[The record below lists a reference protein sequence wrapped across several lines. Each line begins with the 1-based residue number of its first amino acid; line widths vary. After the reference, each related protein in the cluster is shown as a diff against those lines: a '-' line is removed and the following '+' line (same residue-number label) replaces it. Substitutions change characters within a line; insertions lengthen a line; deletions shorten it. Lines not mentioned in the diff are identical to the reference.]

1 MAFGFGKK
9 NKSSSEAPVPFVSEA
24 DTQDAE
30 NAGTEIA
37 DAEVAQPSADAV
49 ALPPDPADT
58 VYERDLHGPLDV
70 DEIETTDGYV
80 DLGALMVTPLEGL
93 SLRLE
98 VEENTQ
104 RVIAVTLDLNGSS
117 LQLQAFAAS
126 RSEPLWRD
134 IREQI
139 GLSVGAQGGEIE
151 ILDGTFGKEV
161 LAKVPAQSDDGSRGF
176 RVARFIGVDGP
187 RWFLRG
193 VLGGAAAV
201 DSQAALP
208 LEDLFRGV
216 VVVRGE
222 VPLPPRDLLLLRLP
236 KDAMAS
242 APATSGPDMGSAQGG
257 SPLERG
263 PEITTIG

>member
-9 NKSSSEAPVPFVSEA
+9 KKTDVEDAPAVEESAATEG
-24 DTQDAE
+24 
-30 NAGTEIA
+30 AGLP
-37 DAEVAQPSADAV
+37 V
-49 ALPPDPADT
+49 LPPDPSDT
-58 VYERDLHGPLDV
+58 VYDRAVHGPFDSAEV
-70 DEIETTDGYV
+70 STTDGYV
-80 DLGALMVTPLEGL
+80 DLGALLITPRDGL

-98 VEENTQ
+98 VEESTS

-126 RSEPLWRD
+126 RSEQLWRD

-139 GLSVGAQGGEIE
+139 GLSVGSQGGEIE

-161 LAKVPAQSDDGSRGF
+161 LAKVPAQTTDGSLGF

-193 VLGGAAAV
+193 VLGGDAAV
-201 DSQAALP
+201 NRDAAEE
-208 LEDLFRGV
+208 LENLFRGV

-222 VPLPPRDLLLLRLP
+222 TPLPPRDLLVLRLP

-242 APATSGPDMGSAQGG
+242 ADGMVPGDHATPAQGG
-257 SPLERG
+257 EPFRRG
-263 PEITTIG
+263 PEITAIG

>member
-9 NKSSSEAPVPFVSEA
+9 NKNSSEESAANSAAASAETADEAQDSTQAPTA
-24 DTQDAE
+24 LL
-30 NAGTEIA
+30 N
-37 DAEVAQPSADAV
+37 
-49 ALPPDPADT
+49 LPPDPADT
-58 VYERDLHGPLDV
+58 AYDRAVHGPLDIS
-70 DEIETTDGYV
+70 EIENTDGYV
-80 DLGALMVTPLEGL
+80 DLGALMVTPQEGL

-139 GLSVGAQGGEIE
+139 GLSVGSQGGEIE

-161 LAKVPAQSDDGSRGF
+161 LAKVPAQSDDGSKGF

-201 DSQAALP
+201 DGEAALA

-216 VVVRGE
+216 VVIRGE

-236 KDAMAS
+236 KDAVTA
-242 APATSGPDMGSAQGG
+242 AQAAAAAGPDMGPAQGG

>member
-9 NKSSSEAPVPFVSEA
+9 KNNSSDDSTATAANTPEAA
-24 DTQDAE
+24 DNTDAATGSLE
-30 NAGTEIA
+30 
-37 DAEVAQPSADAV
+37 SAAAMLD
-49 ALPPDPADT
+49 LPPDPADT
-58 VYERDLHGPLDV
+58 AYDRAVHGPLDV
-70 DEIETTDGYV
+70 SEIESTDGYV
-80 DLGALMVTPLEGL
+80 DLGALMVTPREGL

-139 GLSVGAQGGEIE
+139 GLSVGSQGGEIE

-161 LAKVPAQSDDGSRGF
+161 LAKVPAQSDDGSKGF

-193 VLGGAAAV
+193 VLGGSAAV
-201 DSQAALP
+201 DSDAALV

-236 KDAMAS
+236 KDAVA
-242 APATSGPDMGSAQGG
+242 AAQGATGPDLGAAQGG

>member
-9 NKSSSEAPVPFVSEA
+9 KNKSTEA
-24 DTQDAE
+24 
-30 NAGTEIA
+30 
-37 DAEVAQPSADAV
+37 ADAV
-49 ALPPDPADT
+49 EPTGDAAEAKAPEVLNLPPDPADEA
-58 VYERDLHGPLDV
+58 YDRALHGPLDES
-70 DEIETTDGYV
+70 EIAGTDGYV
-80 DLGALMVTPLEGL
+80 DLGALLVTPREGL

-98 VEENTQ
+98 VEESTS

-126 RSEPLWRD
+126 RSEKLWRD

-139 GLSVGAQGGEIE
+139 GISVGSQGGDIE

-161 LAKVPAQSDDGSRGF
+161 LAKVPAQGSDGTHGF
-176 RVARFIGVDGP
+176 RVARFIGIDGP

-193 VLGGAAAV
+193 VLGGEAAV
-201 DSQAALP
+201 NPEAARE

-222 VPLPPRDLLLLRLP
+222 TPLPPRDLLLLRLP
-236 KDAMAS
+236 KDAVA
-242 APATSGPDMGSAQGG
+242 GPQPGPGVDPGVPAQGG
-257 SPLERG
+257 EQLRRG
-263 PEITTIG
+263 PEITAIG

>member
-9 NKSSSEAPVPFVSEA
+9 KKNGSDESATLGRATTDS
-24 DTQDAE
+24 DD
-30 NAGTEIA
+30 AGTTPAGAGPEML
-37 DAEVAQPSADAV
+37 D
-49 ALPPDPADT
+49 LPPDPSDT
-58 VYERDLHGPLDV
+58 AYDREVHGPLDESEV
-70 DEIETTDGYV
+70 EGTDGYV
-80 DLGALMVTPLEGL
+80 DLGALLITPREGL

-98 VEENTQ
+98 VEESTS

-126 RSEPLWRD
+126 RSEKLWRD

-139 GLSVGAQGGEIE
+139 GLSVGSQGGEIE

-161 LAKVPAQSDDGSRGF
+161 LAKVPAQGSDGSKGI
-176 RVARFIGVDGP
+176 RVARFIGIDGP

-193 VLGGAAAV
+193 VLGGNAAV
-201 DSQAALP
+201 DSAAAGE

-222 VPLPPRDLLLLRLP
+222 TPLPPRDLLLLRLP
-236 KDAMAS
+236 KDAVAGS
-242 APATSGPDMGSAQGG
+242 DGGVAADHAAPAQGG
-257 SPLERG
+257 EPFRRG
-263 PEITTIG
+263 PEITAIG